1 MRTAHAIRFAI
12 LAAAALGLGAAV
24 TRDAN
29 PGEAQPAIMTVY
41 KSPTCGCCAK
51 WVDHIKAS
59 GIQVKAIDVEDLA
72 EIKAASGVP
81 AALQTCHTAVI
92 QGYVVEGHVPGD
104 VVQQLLRDKPAIAGI
119 AVPGMPLGSPG
130 MEGSPK
136 QPYDIIAWD
145 KAGKTRVFAHR

>member
-1 MRTAHAIRFAI
+1 MRTTHAIRFAV
-12 LAAAALGLGAAV
+12 LLAAALGLGAAV
-24 TRDAN
+24 SRTPARS
-29 PGEAQPAIMTVY
+29 EAQPAVMTVY
-41 KSPTCGCCAK
+41 KLASCGCCAK
-51 WVDHIKAS
+51 WVDHIKAA
-59 GIQVKAIDVEDLA
+59 GIQVKTIDVEDLS

-81 AALQTCHTAVI
+81 SPLQTCHTAVI

-119 AVPGMPLGSPG
+119 AVPGMPIGSPG
-130 MEGSPK
+130 MDGSPK

>member
-1 MRTAHAIRFAI
+1 MRTTHTIRFAV
-12 LAAAALGLGAAV
+12 LVAAALGLGAAV
-24 TRDAN
+24 SRTPAR
-29 PGEAQPAIMTVY
+29 GEAQPAVMTVY
-41 KSPTCGCCAK
+41 KLASCGCCAK
-51 WVDHIKAS
+51 WVDHIKAT
-59 GIQVKAIDVEDLA
+59 GIQVKTIDVEDLS

-81 AALQTCHTAVI
+81 SPLQTCHTAVI

-104 VVQQLLRDKPAIAGI
+104 VVQQLLRDKPAIAGV

-130 MEGSPK
+130 MDGSPK